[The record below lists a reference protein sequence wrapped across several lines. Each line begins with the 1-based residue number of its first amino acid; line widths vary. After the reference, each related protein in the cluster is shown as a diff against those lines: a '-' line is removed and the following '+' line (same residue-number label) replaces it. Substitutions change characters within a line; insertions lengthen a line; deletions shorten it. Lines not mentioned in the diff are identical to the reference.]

1 MHTAAHMLSA
11 IINTRSGALITGNQ
25 LGTDKSRMDFSLENF
40 DRDAM
45 ASICE
50 AANTRIKEDH
60 AVKIYFL
67 PREEAM
73 KIPSVVKLAG
83 ALPPNLET
91 LRIVEIESVDKSLD
105 GGTHVANL
113 AEIGTIEI
121 VKMENKGK
129 SNRRVYF
136 AVKP

>member
-1 MHTAAHMLSA
+1 
-11 IINTRSGALITGNQ
+11 
-25 LGTDKSRMDFSLENF
+25 MDFSLENF

-45 ASICE
+45 GSICE
-50 AANTRIKEDH
+50 DANARIKEKH

-73 KIPSVVKLAG
+73 KIPGVIKLAG
-83 ALPPNLET
+83 ALPPTLET
-91 LRIVEIESVDKSLD
+91 LRIVEIVGIDQQLD

-113 AEIGTIEI
+113 NEIGTIEI

-129 SNRRVYF
+129 TNRRVYF